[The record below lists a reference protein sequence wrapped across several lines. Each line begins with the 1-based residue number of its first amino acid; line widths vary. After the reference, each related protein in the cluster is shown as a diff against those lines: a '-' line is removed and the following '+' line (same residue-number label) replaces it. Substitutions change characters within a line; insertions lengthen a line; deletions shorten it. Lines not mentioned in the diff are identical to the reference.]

1 MTRQPET
8 LTDLVAARVG
18 SGGTMTYRKFE
29 ERAIDPVSGHKPSLG
44 VLWKVAKGE
53 RVIIDPELVRAVAAG
68 LGLPE
73 ERVQAAAAYQYTGL
87 VATRV
92 AGGYVIHDPA
102 VEGDTAASE
111 KAVQEQR
118 AREAEDGD

>member
-1 MTRQPET
+1 MAREPET

-18 SGGTMTYRKFE
+18 PGSAMTYRKFE
-29 ERAIDPVSGHKPSLG
+29 ERAIDPASGHKPSLG
-44 VLWKVAKGE
+44 VLWKIAKGE

-68 LGLPE
+68 IGLPE

-87 VATRV
+87 VATEV
-92 AGGYVIHDPA
+92 AGGYVIHAPT
-102 VEGDTAASE
+102 VEGDTTASE

-118 AREAEDGD
+118 AREVTDGD

>member
-1 MTRQPET
+1 MAREPET

-18 SGGTMTYRKFE
+18 PGTAMTYRKFE

-68 LGLPE
+68 IGLPE

-87 VATRV
+87 VATEV
-92 AGGYVIHDPA
+92 AGGYVIHAPA
-102 VEGDTAASE
+102 VGGDTAASE
-111 KAVQEQR
+111 RAVQEQR
-118 AREAEDGD
+118 AREAADGD

>member
-1 MTRQPET
+1 MTREPET

-18 SGGTMTYRKFE
+18 PGSAMTYRKFE
-29 ERAIDPVSGHKPSLG
+29 ELAVDPKTKHHPSRD
-44 VLWKVAKGE
+44 VLWKISKGKP
-53 RVIIDPELVRAVAAG
+53 VKVDPAIVRAVAAG

-92 AGGYVIHDPA
+92 GGGYVLHDPA

-118 AREAEDGD
+118 AREAEGGD

>member
-1 MTRQPET
+1 MTRELET

-18 SGGTMTYRKFE
+18 PGRDMTYRKFTE
-29 ERAIDPVSGHKPSLG
+29 LAIDPKTKHHPSRD
-44 VLWKVAKGE
+44 VLWKISKNKPVK
-53 RVIIDPELVRAVAAG
+53 VDPAIVRAVAAG

-73 ERVQAAAAYQYTGL
+73 GRVMAAAAYQYTGL
-87 VATRV
+87 VVTQV

-102 VEGDTAASE
+102 VEGDTAASQ

-118 AREAEDGD
+118 AREAADGD